1 MSTSATG
8 SGAAGYVLIHP
19 LSLVIKIMIIRIIYI
34 SMSLRSHVHIYEA
47 INMFLIFFWI
57 KLILK
62 LPKFLTIQKPD
73 RHFSVVGFVGM
84 LKPNIF

>member
-1 MSTSATG
+1 MLTSATG
-8 SGAAGYVLIHP
+8 SVATGYVLVHP
-19 LSLVIKIMIIRIIYI
+19 LSSAIKIMIICIIYM

-47 INMFLIFFWI
+47 TNVLLIFFLI

-73 RHFSVVGFVGM
+73 RHFFGSRLCGYAKTEC
-84 LKPNIF
+84 L